1 MDDLGP
7 PIAYIVLEE
16 GTPVYDRSGERIGV
30 VEQVLADEQVD
41 IFEGVLVHTVPLPGR
56 HLIADAEQIEALHER
71 GVLLSVDREALHEPT
86 EQPAERRAGGGEPVE
101 SPLGARLRR
110 AWDRVTGRR

>member
-1 MDDLGP
+1 MDDLGA

-16 GTPVYDRSGERIGV
+16 GTPVYDRSGKRIGV

-86 EQPAERRAGGGEPVE
+86 EHPARRRAGGEEPVE
-101 SPLGARLRR
+101 SPLGALRR

>member
-71 GVLLSVDREALHEPT
+71 GVVLSVDREALHEPT
-86 EQPAERRAGGGEPVE
+86 EQPAGRRAGGGEPVE
-101 SPLGARLRR
+101 SPLGALRR